1 MRIIRYGAGDHTPCV
16 LLLGYFDGVHVGH
29 RALIAFA
36 RDKAREFGCAVG
48 IMTFRG
54 GKNGAQVYTLQE
66 RCSVFAELGVG
77 FVYLADFD
85 AAFRATEGRA
95 FLEQACVDLA
105 VRGFVCG
112 EDYTFGRGAACTAQ
126 DLCAF
131 AKERGIAAFVR
142 PLLCCG
148 GEKAASSRAKA
159 LLDAGDA
166 AALAELL
173 GERYRIAGRVGTEGR
188 QVGRR
193 MGFPTANI
201 HLPPEKYPLRTGVY
215 AVTVRTEHGTY
226 RGIANYGARPTF
238 GDDRVVL
245 EVYAD
250 GYRGDLYGQEVT
262 VFFDARLRDVI
273 KFENAA
279 ALAAQLK
286 KDLESIR

>member
-1 MRIIRYGAGDHTPCV
+1 MRTIRYGAGDHTPCV

-36 RDKAREFGCAVG
+36 QDKAREFGCAVG

-66 RCSVFAELGVG
+66 RCSVFAELGLD
-77 FVYLADFD
+77 FVYLADFG
-85 AAFRATEGRA
+85 APFRATQGSA
-95 FLEQACVDLA
+95 FLGQVCADLD
-105 VRGFVCG
+105 VRAFVCG
-112 EDYTFGRGAACTAQ
+112 EDYTFGRDAACTAN
-126 DLCAF
+126 DLLSF
-131 AKERGIAAFVR
+131 AQARGTEAFVR
-142 PLLCCG
+142 PLLRVG
-148 GEKAASSRAKA
+148 GEKAAATRAKA

-173 GERYRIAGRVGTEGR
+173 GERYRIAGKVSTEGR
-188 QVGRR
+188 HVGRR
-193 MGFPTANI
+193 LGFPTANI
-201 HLPPEKYPLRTGVY
+201 HLPPEKYPLRMGVY

-238 GDDRVVL
+238 GDERIVL

-250 GYRGDLYGQEVT
+250 GYGGDLYGQVVT
-262 VFFDARLRDVI
+262 VFFDARLRDVQ
-273 KFENAA
+273 KFTSAA
-279 ALAAQLK
+279 ALAAQLQ